1 MIDTV
6 WDAEV
11 IFSLRRSKVRRDVLA
26 YLVSVYPKY
35 SYISEI
41 ARETEL
47 RINEV
52 CGALNGSS
60 NRYKKEISLVELGL
74 VEKEER
80 EGVWLYAATDAGKN
94 AWRSFKN

>member
-1 MIDTV
+1 
-6 WDAEV
+6 
-11 IFSLRRSKVRRDVLA
+11 
-26 YLVSVYPKY
+26 
-35 SYISEI
+35 
-41 ARETEL
+41 L

-80 EGVWLYAATDAGKN
+80 EGVWCTQPQMQERKHGGHLRSECVTDDTPE
-94 AWRSFKN
+94 